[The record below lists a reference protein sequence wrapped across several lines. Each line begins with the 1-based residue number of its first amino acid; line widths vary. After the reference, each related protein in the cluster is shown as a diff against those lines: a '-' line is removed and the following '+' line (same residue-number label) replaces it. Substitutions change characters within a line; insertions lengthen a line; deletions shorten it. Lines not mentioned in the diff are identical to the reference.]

1 MSVVVS
7 PALEF
12 RTVPEEL
19 LGVASAAGKWLSSR
33 GYSVTPEQGE
43 TAYPFTPTLYGTRK
57 QTTGIV
63 EVDDQAYL
71 DNMREWVAFGRSR
84 TSDTRVWCAI
94 GEDASHSARTDARL
108 SELGVGLLLIT
119 DGKAQEAIA
128 ARDLAVNLELPNIE
142 SLSSSLQA
150 ALGPVYEHFDR
161 SEWRECFEEACH
173 ALEEAARRH
182 LWDGIQA
189 GRILVLTKAG
199 QPEKLTE
206 AKIDKMTMGA
216 LSFRF
221 EQILQQSRSDRIIGD
236 ALKEIKPH
244 RNRVVHHKTKT
255 STEESLRR
263 EVGSKIW
270 LIFGALKKI
279 EVAP

>member
-1 MSVVVS
+1 M
-7 PALEF
+7 AAAGFEF

-19 LGVASAAGKWLSSR
+19 LGVAAATGSWLASR
-33 GYSVTPEQGE
+33 GFSVTVERGE
-43 TAYPFTPTLYGTRK
+43 TAYPFTPTLYGSRN
-57 QTTGIV
+57 QTTAIV
-63 EVDDQAYL
+63 EVDDQVHL
-71 DNMREWVAFGRSR
+71 DNMREWVSFARSR

-108 SELGVGLLLIT
+108 SELGIGLLLVS
-119 DGKAQEAIA
+119 DGKAREAIA
-128 ARDLAVNLELPNIE
+128 ARDLAVNLELPSVE
-142 SLSSSLQA
+142 GLSPGLQS

-182 LWDGIQA
+182 LWEGIKA
-189 GRILVLTKAG
+189 GRVVVLTG
-199 QPEKLTE
+199 DGETENLTK
-206 AKIDKMTMGA
+206 AKIDKLTMGG

-221 EQILQQSRSDRIIGD
+221 ERILQQSRDDRVIGD

-279 EVAP
+279 EVSP